1 MMLVNPGCFL
11 NGALIVGSVS
21 MVGFIA
27 VLLVSY
33 AIITPPEGI
42 ENAAEYLVDPAVQTI
57 VLLASIASICLLFYI
72 VYKSCR
78 LRKDFGNA
86 SQVFSLTS
94 EALRDCNVAIVHAN
108 CCIPSKQVPENNG
121 TGTTASDV
129 DLEEQRQ
136 LAGTMEKR
144 TMEKRTMRKTKL

>member
-1 MMLVNPGCFL
+1 
-11 NGALIVGSVS
+11 

-33 AIITPPEGI
+33 AIITPPEGM
-42 ENAAEYLVDPAVQTI
+42 ENAVEYLVDPVAQTI
-57 VLLASIASICLLFYI
+57 ILLASIASVCLLLYI

-86 SQVFSLTS
+86 SKVFSLTS

-108 CCIPSKQVPENNG
+108 CCVPSKQVPEKNSG
-121 TGTTASDV
+121 RK
-129 DLEEQRQ
+129 RQ
-136 LAGTMEKR
+136 
-144 TMEKRTMRKTKL
+144 KLILKSK